1 MTGRMSIVLGL
12 LLTLPAQ
19 SLAQTV
25 LTFDRLADRLNA
37 GDRVRIVDTA
47 GREHTGA
54 VAALGGDV
62 IALARGGGATE
73 RFARADVR
81 EVWMRRH
88 DPVKNGALI
97 GFAAVGVSYC
107 ALAVSWDNAQQCGVP
122 AIFLGGLGA
131 GLGALVDAAISRQGV
146 VFRAEAPVTWHLRPV
161 SGGGVAGGAVLR
173 W

>member
-1 MTGRMSIVLGL
+1 MFPRAAVLVL
-12 LLTLPAQ
+12 LLMVLPAQ

-25 LTFDRLADRLNA
+25 VTFDHLADQLNA

-54 VAALGGDV
+54 VAALSREV

-88 DPVKNGALI
+88 DPVRNGALI

-107 ALAVSWDNAQQCGVP
+107 ALAVSWDNAQQCGLP
-122 AIFLGGLGA
+122 AIFLGGVGA

-146 VFRAEAPVTWHLRPV
+146 VFRAEAPVTWRLQPGR
-161 SGGGVAGGAVLR
+161 GGVAAGATLR

>member
-1 MTGRMSIVLGL
+1 MFPRAAALFL
-12 LLTLPAQ
+12 LLMLPAQ

-25 LTFDRLADRLNA
+25 LTFDHLADRLNA

-47 GREHTGA
+47 GREHAGA
-54 VAALGGDV
+54 VAALGPEV

-81 EVWMRRH
+81 EVWTRRH
-88 DPVKNGALI
+88 DPVRNGALI
-97 GFAAVGVSYC
+97 GFGSIAVSYC
-107 ALAVSWDNAQQCGVP
+107 ALAVSWGNARQCGLP
-122 AIFLGGLGA
+122 AIFLGGVGA
-131 GLGALVDAAISRQGV
+131 GIGALVDAAISRQGV

-161 SGGGVAGGAVLR
+161 PGGGVAGGAALR

>member
-1 MTGRMSIVLGL
+1 MFPRAAALVL
-12 LLTLPAQ
+12 LLMLPAQ
-19 SLAQTV
+19 SAAQTV
-25 LTFDRLADRLNA
+25 LTFDHLADRLNA
-37 GDRVRIVDTA
+37 GDRVRIVDAA

-54 VAALGGDV
+54 VADLGPEV

-88 DPVKNGALI
+88 DPVRNGALI
-97 GFAAVGVSYC
+97 GFGSAAGSYC
-107 ALAVSWDNAQQCGVP
+107 ALAVSWGNARQCGLP
-122 AIFLGGLGA
+122 AIFLGGMGA

-146 VFRAEAPVTWHLRPV
+146 VFRAQAPVTWHLRPV
-161 SGGGVAGGAVLR
+161 RGGVAGAAALR